1 MAFIVALDGPAGSGK
16 GTVTKIL
23 AKKLGLVNIDT
34 GAMYR
39 CVALEMLNKNI
50 ELNDLEK
57 IKDLLNS
64 INIKLE
70 ENKNK
75 QVVLLNGQ
83 DVSDEIRSNKVT
95 KVVSQVSSIKEIR
108 EKLVEMQRE
117 MAKTKDIIMEGRDI
131 TTVVFPNADVKIYLD
146 ADLEERAKRRFEQ
159 NKKKNIESTYEQV
172 LNDMKAR
179 DENDKNKE
187 FGALKIAKDAIVID
201 SSKKSINEVVSEI
214 SKIVKKKKKEIFLEE
229 RAYKERPDSKLKMFE
244 RKALINITHFVY
256 RVLFRIE
263 NIGEKNIPEDGES
276 YIVCANHLNYLDAI
290 AVITS
295 SNRFVRFMCKS
306 SMFKNALFTWVLH
319 IGDTIPV
326 NREKNDIDAMKRSI
340 KALKSGEILGIFPEG
355 TRKGMEKNLSAK
367 NGAAFMALRTKTKV
381 IPIGIQG
388 SFKPFTKVYLNYG
401 KPLDFS
407 KLLRCIIIKTFN
419 IIQKYDFI
427 LIICKIIR
435 IKKC

>member
-244 RKALINITHFVY
+244 RKALISITHFVY

-407 KLLRCIIIKTFN
+407 EYYGKEKDKEVLNKVTKEIMDNIIKLTN
-419 IIQKYDFI
+419 E
-427 LIICKIIR
+427 
-435 IKKC
+435 KK

>member
-214 SKIVKKKKKEIFLEE
+214 SKIVKKKKEIFLEE

-407 KLLRCIIIKTFN
+407 EYYGKEKEVLNKVTKEIMDNIIKLTN
-419 IIQKYDFI
+419 E
-427 LIICKIIR
+427 
-435 IKKC
+435 KK